1 MRNIKMVIQ
10 YKGTKYAGFQKQP
23 DQPTIQ
29 ETVNKVL
36 SQILQEE
43 IDVIGS
49 GRTDA
54 GVHAKGQVINFF
66 TNSDIDCGRLKWSA
80 NSLLPQDI
88 VIKKSEEV
96 DKEFHA
102 RRSAVSRKYRYL
114 VLNRDYRSPFWGDY
128 SYFFSQDLD
137 ISKMRKTSPTLTG
150 KHDFSSF
157 CVAESKPDCC
167 IRHTKSIEIS
177 RENDLVCFDFEAN
190 AFLHN
195 MVRVMVGTLIRVGTG
210 EIKADQMV
218 EILEAKE
225 RKKACATAPAHGL
238 TLMQVIY

>member
-1 MRNIKMVIQ
+1 MRNIKVIIQ
-10 YKGTKYAGFQKQP
+10 YKGTKYAGFQRQP
-23 DQPTIQ
+23 DQPTVQ
-29 ETVNKVL
+29 ETLKKVL
-36 SQILQEE
+36 SQILQED

-66 TNSDIDCGRLKWSA
+66 TRSDINCGRLKWSV
-80 NSLLPQDI
+80 NSLLPEDI
-88 VIKKSEEV
+88 VIKEAEAV
-96 DKEFHA
+96 DKDFHA

-137 ISKMRKTSPTLTG
+137 ISTMQKASEALIG

-157 CVAESKPDCC
+157 CVAESKPECC
-167 IRHTKSIEIS
+167 TRHMKNIEIS
-177 RENDLVCFDFEAN
+177 RENDLVYFDFEAN

-195 MVRVMVGTLIRVGTG
+195 MVRVMVGTLIKVGVG

-218 EILEAKE
+218 KILEAKD
-225 RKKACATAPAHGL
+225 RKKAGTTAPAHGL